1 MVKGRVAPPKYLFHV
16 AIHTKRNRYTL
27 IEQSAHL
34 VLAFTN
40 TIATPYN
47 YIYTQNQSSYSSP

>member
-16 AIHTKRNRYTL
+16 ATHTKRNQYTL

-34 VLAFTN
+34 VLLK
-40 TIATPYN
+40 IVTPY
-47 YIYTQNQSSYSSP
+47 II